1 MSGVHTDIE
10 ACGWSALCFHLA
22 LARMEGSLQQLN
34 LQRGPEE
41 AGDSQAL
48 AKLREL
54 ALTWFMQT
62 QAPLILQDGALPPW
76 FHGFI
81 TRKQTEQ
88 LLEDKALG
96 SFLIRLSDRTTSY
109 ILSYRGSDRCRHF
122 VINQQWDRRYLV
134 SGDTCSHGTLADLV
148 RHYQEVQFEPF
159 GEILSAAC
167 PRPEDNDLY
176 DAISLGLQHTSL
188 GLENPPAS
196 ASPLV
201 APDKATSPWPCL
213 KPQVPFLHTKKSLD
227 ASSCSFSEEAVLP
240 LFPQVPVRV
249 PPLPERSASPPN
261 ESFGSSSNSIYS
273 DLRKVNQARLGLGA
287 EASGRPGP
295 APAGSQP
302 SSPGKEPWRTLSAG
316 GQNRPE
322 GPGPALS
329 GVSPEQG
336 PTVPPMPWGHLLPP
350 ASEALG
356 SSAAPWSQESLKLS
370 HRAQPC
376 SQGSSADTFEF
387 LQTAGPPSEPRD
399 VPDQE
404 GSAYAQVP
412 VRWGG
417 PARPSGPGTSPP
429 SSKPPG
435 PTDYSYERLSGAP
448 ELPEP
453 RNTYEQTPAARSKE
467 TGRTHKPDKF
477 RRIFFTDKKHKS

>member
-1 MSGVHTDIE
+1 
-10 ACGWSALCFHLA
+10 
-22 LARMEGSLQQLN
+22 MEGSLQQLN

-227 ASSCSFSEEAVLP
+227 ASSCSFSEEA
-240 LFPQVPVRV
+240 VPVRV

>member
-1 MSGVHTDIE
+1 
-10 ACGWSALCFHLA
+10 
-22 LARMEGSLQQLN
+22 MEGSLQQLN

-227 ASSCSFSEEAVLP
+227 ASSCSFSEEAV
-240 LFPQVPVRV
+240 PVRV

-387 LQTAGPPSEPRD
+387 LQKAGPPSEPRD

-429 SSKPPG
+429 SGKPPG

-467 TGRTHKPDKF
+467 TGRTHKVGSTAGGGG
-477 RRIFFTDKKHKS
+477 RW